1 MTKLNIS
8 KNYINKTPKQ
18 KLMVV
23 EALMFP
29 LKAEKKPWQ
38 MFFIGFLY
46 TSIGIL
52 LALWIFREQAS
63 LIMVFMITMA
73 ALPIFYNTMKLEESK
88 DMLIDTET
96 ALLREHNKAIIFF
109 MYLFVGITIACAVW
123 YAVLPTQTINQLFD
137 KQIGTIQTI
146 NNQVSGNV
154 IINLSMF
161 WKIFF
166 NNMKVL
172 AFSILFALIYGAGAI
187 FILAWN
193 ATVIGAAIGNFI
205 RANIS
210 SYTSS
215 LGMLQAGNY
224 FHVVSL
230 GLLKYSVHGIP
241 EIAAYFYGGLAG
253 GILSV
258 ALIRKHFKTEK
269 FSAVL
274 LDFSELV
281 MIAIGFLVA
290 AAFLEIYV
298 TPVLF

>member
-1 MTKLNIS
+1 
-8 KNYINKTPKQ
+8 
-18 KLMVV
+18 MVV
-23 EALMFP
+23 ESLVFP
-29 LKAEKKPWQ
+29 IKAEKRPWQ
-38 MFFIGFLY
+38 MFFLGFLY
-46 TSIGIL
+46 ASIGIL
-52 LALWIFREQAS
+52 ISLWIFRDQAS
-63 LIMVFMITMA
+63 LVMVFMITMA
-73 ALPIFYNTMKLEESK
+73 SIPIFYNTMKLEESK
-88 DMLIDTET
+88 DMIMDSET
-96 ALLREHNKAIIFF
+96 AILREHNKAISFF
-109 MYLFVGITIACAVW
+109 MYLFVGITVACALW
-123 YAVLPTQTINQLFD
+123 YSVLPTSTINSLFD
-137 KQIGTIQTI
+137 KQVGTIQTI
-146 NNQVSGNV
+146 NNQVSGHV
-154 IINLSMF
+154 IYNLNIF

-172 AFSILFALIYGAGAI
+172 AFSILFAFVYGAGTI

-215 LGMLQAGNY
+215 LGLLDAGNY

-258 ALIRKHFKTEK
+258 ALIRKHFRTKR
-269 FSAVL
+269 FSRIKV
-274 LDFSELV
+274 DFSELV
-281 MIAIGFLVA
+281 LISVGFLIA
-290 AAFLEIYV
+290 AAFLEVYV

>member
-1 MTKLNIS
+1 
-8 KNYINKTPKQ
+8 
-18 KLMVV
+18 MVV
-23 EALMFP
+23 EALLNPF
-29 LKAEKKPWQ
+29 KAEKRPWE
-38 MFFIGFLY
+38 MFFLGFLY

-52 LALWIFREQAS
+52 ISLWIFREQAS
-63 LIMVFMITMA
+63 LVMVFMITMA

-88 DMLIDTET
+88 DMVMNSET
-96 ALLREHNKAIIFF
+96 AILKEHNKAISFF
-109 MYLFVGITIACAVW
+109 MYMFIGITIACAVW
-123 YAVLPTQTINQLFD
+123 YSTLPTSTINTLFD
-137 KQIGTIQTI
+137 KQVGTIQAI

-154 IINLSMF
+154 IHNLGAF

-166 NNMKVL
+166 NNFKVL
-172 AFSILFALIYGAGAI
+172 AFSILFAFVYGAGAI

-215 LGMLQAGNY
+215 LGFLEAGNY

-230 GLLKYSVHGIP
+230 GLLKYSIHGIP

-258 ALIRKHFKTEK
+258 ALIRKHFRTEK
-269 FSAVL
+269 FQTIMA
-274 LDFSELV
+274 DFSELILISV
-281 MIAIGFLVA
+281 GFLIA
-290 AAFLEIYV
+290 AAFLEVYV